1 MDPIELE
8 PKYSTNDITG
18 RCLRCLA
25 EQQLKD
31 CILDM
36 LSTDKD
42 IGALQNKYEALVA
55 FLQSPKAQSLIDETE
70 RLLSEGA
77 QVKVRLSW
85 ENGDLN
91 YSIILES
98 ESSKKEVQ
106 DTPCPGSGGV
116 PQVQVSPKTGG

>member
-1 MDPIELE
+1 MEPIELE

-36 LSTDKD
+36 LSADKD
-42 IGALQNKYEALVA
+42 IDTLQNKYQALVA
-55 FLQSPKAQSLIDETE
+55 FLQSPKAQSLIDKTE
-70 RLLSEGA
+70 RLLSEGV
-77 QVKVRLSW
+77 QVKVRLNW

-91 YSIILES
+91 YKIILES
-98 ESSKKEVQ
+98 E
-106 DTPCPGSGGV
+106 D
-116 PQVQVSPKTGG
+116 

>member
-8 PKYSTNDITG
+8 PQYSTNDITG

-42 IGALQNKYEALVA
+42 LDTLHNKYEALVA
-55 FLQSPKAQSLIDETE
+55 FLQSPKAQGLIDETE

-77 QVKVRLSW
+77 QVKVRLYW
-85 ENGDLN
+85 ENGNLN
-91 YSIILES
+91 HSIILES
-98 ESSKKEVQ
+98 EPSEEEVQ
-106 DTPCPGSGGV
+106 DTSCLGSGGV
-116 PQVQVSPKTGG
+116 P